1 MELVLNLVW
10 AVLAVAIV
18 RLWLN
23 HAPIEA
29 ADRRTGWA
37 ALFLL
42 LLILFPVISVT
53 DDLQAMQNPAE
64 AETALRKV
72 QSAVNPYTI
81 CPATAALP
89 ESVVAAVDLVVLP
102 IAIATHPPL
111 SASDDPALAPIQI
124 RPPPVASLP
133 VFV

>member
-1 MELVLNLVW
+1 MELALNLAW

-18 RLWLN
+18 RLWLCY
-23 HAPIEA
+23 APNEGTN
-29 ADRRTGWA
+29 RRTGFA
-37 ALFLL
+37 AMVLL

-81 CPATAALP
+81 CPVMAALP
-89 ESVVAAVDLVVLP
+89 ESVASAVDLVELP
-102 IAIATHPPL
+102 FTIGTHYLVSSP
-111 SASDDPALAPIQI
+111 DDPALGPIQI
-124 RPPPVASLP
+124 RPPPVA
-133 VFV
+133 